1 MSATGGAAPFP
12 HPGSEGTAVGEPAT
26 FGRRL
31 AAVTVDWLLSM
42 CFAMLL
48 ARSGWPPPGLLVS
61 AVFFFE
67 YTFFTGFF
75 GQTPGM
81 RLLGLACVRVE
92 DGRPLGIP
100 RAAARAFL
108 LNLVIPAVVFDK
120 DGRGLHD
127 RVARSAVVRA

>member
-1 MSATGGAAPFP
+1 MATSGAPDPADRGATTTVL
-12 HPGSEGTAVGEPAT
+12 PGTPAS
-26 FGRRL
+26 FGRRFVAL
-31 AAVTVDWLLSM
+31 LVDWALSLLV
-42 CFAMLL
+42 
-48 ARSGWPPPGLLVS
+48 ARLVSQESVPPGLLVS

-81 RLLGLACVRVE
+81 RLLRLACVRVE

-100 RAAARAFL
+100 RAAVRAFL
-108 LNLVIPAVVFDK
+108 LNLVVPAVVFDK

-127 RVARSAVVRA
+127 RAARSVVIRV

>member
-1 MSATGGAAPFP
+1 MSSTGGTTPARQPAA
-12 HPGSEGTAVGEPAT
+12 EGVTVGEPAA
-26 FGRRL
+26 FGRRFAAL
-31 AAVTVDWLLSM
+31 AVDWLLSM
-42 CFAMLL
+42 SVALL
-48 ARSGWPPPGLLVS
+48 IAQNGWPPPGLLVS

-81 RLLGLACVRVE
+81 RLLGLACVRME

-100 RAAARAFL
+100 RAAVRAFL
-108 LNLVIPAVVFDK
+108 LNLVIPAVVFDR

-127 RVARSAVVRA
+127 RVARSVVIRA

>member
-1 MSATGGAAPFP
+1 
-12 HPGSEGTAVGEPAT
+12 
-26 FGRRL
+26 
-31 AAVTVDWLLSM
+31 
-42 CFAMLL
+42 
-48 ARSGWPPPGLLVS
+48 
-61 AVFFFE
+61 VFFFE

-100 RAAARAFL
+100 RAAARALL

-127 RVARSAVVRA
+127 RVARSIVVRA

>member
-1 MSATGGAAPFP
+1 MASSGDPAPADRPTTAT
-12 HPGSEGTAVGEPAT
+12 HLPGTPAT

-31 AAVTVDWLLSM
+31 AALAVDWALS
-42 CFAMLL
+42 FLVAQLITQD
-48 ARSGWPPPGLLVS
+48 APPPGLWIS

-67 YTFFTGFF
+67 YTFFTGLF

-100 RAAARAFL
+100 RAAVRAFL

-127 RVARSAVVRA
+127 RVARSVVIRG

>member
-1 MSATGGAAPFP
+1 MAPTGGTTPAPE
-12 HPGSEGTAVGEPAT
+12 SSAEGATVGRSAT
-26 FGRRL
+26 FGRRFAAL
-31 AAVTVDWLLSM
+31 AVDWLLSI
-42 CFAMLL
+42 CVALL
-48 ARSGWPPPGLLVS
+48 VARNGWPPPGLLVS
-61 AVFFFE
+61 VVFFFE
-67 YTFFTGFF
+67 YTVFTGFF

-127 RVARSAVVRA
+127 RAAQSVVVRA

>member
-1 MSATGGAAPFP
+1 MVPPGGITPAPESSS
-12 HPGSEGTAVGEPAT
+12 GSVTVGRSAT

-31 AAVTVDWLLSM
+31 AALAVDWLLSM
-42 CFAMLL
+42 CVALL
-48 ARSGWPPPGLLVS
+48 IAQSGWPPPGLLVTV
-61 AVFFFE
+61 VFFFE
-67 YTFFTGFF
+67 YTVFTGFF

-127 RVARSAVVRA
+127 RVAQSVVIRA